1 MSKAARKFISDEIL
15 HTESLMTDLHFD
27 ISRGVYPIRDLEEE
41 YASILRTL
49 HALLAGL
56 DSGALS
62 ASYEYEDNSGEPQFS
77 IGNEDEAVVL
87 QWAQLNEMLDET
99 FVSDNEAW
107 FDYVVNG

>member
-1 MSKAARKFISDEIL
+1 MNKAARKFISDEIL
-15 HTESLMTDLHFD
+15 NTENLMTDLHFA
-27 ISRGVYPIRDLEEE
+27 ILNGAHPIRDLEDE
-41 YASILRTL
+41 YLNTLRAL

-62 ASYEYEDNSGEPQFS
+62 ASYEDASEEPQFS
-77 IGNEDEAVVL
+77 IGNEDEEIHL
-87 QWAQLNEMLDET
+87 QWAQLNAMLDET

>member
-15 HTESLMTDLHFD
+15 HTENLMTDLDFA
-27 ISRGVYPIRDLEEE
+27 ISRGIYPIRDLEDEF
-41 YASILRTL
+41 STTLQTL

-62 ASYEYEDNSGEPQFS
+62 ASYEDTSGEPQFS
-77 IGNEDEAVVL
+77 IGNEDEAVHL

>member
-1 MSKAARKFISDEIL
+1 MSNAARKFISDEIL
-15 HTESLMTDLHFD
+15 LTENLMTDLD
-27 ISRGVYPIRDLEEE
+27 YAISQGAYPIRDLEDK
-41 YASILRTL
+41 YSNTLRTL

-62 ASYEYEDNSGEPQFS
+62 ASYEDNSGEPQFS
-77 IGNEDEAVVL
+77 VGNEDEKVHL

>member
-15 HTESLMTDLHFD
+15 HTENLMTDLD
-27 ISRGVYPIRDLEEE
+27 IAISRAIYPIRDLEDE
-41 YASILRTL
+41 YSTTLQML

-56 DSGALS
+56 DTGALS
-62 ASYEYEDNSGEPQFS
+62 ASYEDTSGEPQFS
-77 IGNEDEAVVL
+77 IGNEDEAVHL